1 MIAALGAVM
10 CACSETFADQIREHR
25 GCISVAQIA
34 PARVDACMRNT
45 NGRRERVNVCLV
57 NDMVPDRKIRILN
70 DASTPASTR
79 GIIREG
85 EQSIIGEGPQFD
97 FHWRFDDVIHFY

>member
-1 MIAALGAVM
+1 VASGYKLTIGEGVNDCGAWSSDVRM
-10 CACSETFADQIREHR
+10 FGDIRDKIREHR

-45 NGRRERVNVCLV
+45 NGRRERMNVCLV

-70 DASTPASTR
+70 DASTPAST
-79 GIIREG
+79 GN
-85 EQSIIGEGPQFD
+85 
-97 FHWRFDDVIHFY
+97 Y